1 MNIISGGLNC
11 MQTLERCS
19 KHDDMTQFVSVLE
32 DWDDLVCENWEE
44 PESDFLDPSKYVK
57 NDK

>member
-1 MNIISGGLNC
+1 

-44 PESDFLDPSKYVK
+44 PDSDFLDPSKYVK